1 LEDQFETIKENYKSA
16 NELFGNLIKVT
27 PSSKVVG
34 DMAMF
39 MTSNGYSKEDIL
51 AKGNTLAF
59 PDSVK
64 ALMRGDLGQPMG
76 GFPEKIQKMVLKDEK
91 PYTDKPN
98 AHLAP
103 IDFEKEFIDFQQEF
117 DEKRSIKDFL
127 SFKLYP
133 KVYRDFYNHFDEYG
147 AVRMLPSPSFFYGLK
162 PNEEIIVAL
171 SRGKNVLIKYL
182 NMTEPNELG
191 NRLVFFNLNG
201 QTRPIEVRD
210 KSLESKVAINQ
221 KAVGEN
227 EIGSPL
233 QGSLSQILIKEGDK
247 VNVNTPL
254 FIIEAMK
261 MESTITSPLKGIVVK
276 IHLKEKT
283 LVEQD
288 DLVIE
293 LG

>member
-1 LEDQFETIKENYKSA
+1 
-16 NELFGNLIKVT
+16 
-27 PSSKVVG
+27 
-34 DMAMF
+34 
-39 MTSNGYSKEDIL
+39 
-51 AKGNTLAF
+51 
-59 PDSVK
+59 
-64 ALMRGDLGQPMG
+64 
-76 GFPEKIQKMVLKDEK
+76 MVLKDEK

-103 IDFEKEFIDFQQEF
+103 IDFENEFAAFQNEF
-117 DEKRSIKDFL
+117 DHHRSIKDFL

-133 KVYRDFYNHFDEYG
+133 KVYRDFYNHFEAYG

-162 PNEEIIVAL
+162 PNEEILVAL

-201 QTRPIEVRD
+201 QTRPIEVKD
-210 KSLESKVAINQ
+210 KSLESKVAVHQ
-221 KAVGEN
+221 KAVSEN

-233 QGSLSQILIKEGDK
+233 QGSLSQILVKEGDEVK
-247 VNVNTPL
+247 VNSPL

-261 MESTITSPLKGIVVK
+261 MESTTTSPIAGVIVK

-288 DLVIE
+288 DMVIE
-293 LG
+293 LGKG